1 MILGQSLVTNLVV
14 AQEYKFLKKKLTLL
28 HFENLTIRLHVFYTL
43 NTHQILCHLDVIYYM
58 INKPIF
64 NA

>member
-28 HFENLTIRLHVFYTL
+28 HFENLTIGLHVFYTL
-43 NTHQILCHLDVIYYM
+43 NTHIKFYAI
-58 INKPIF
+58 
-64 NA
+64 